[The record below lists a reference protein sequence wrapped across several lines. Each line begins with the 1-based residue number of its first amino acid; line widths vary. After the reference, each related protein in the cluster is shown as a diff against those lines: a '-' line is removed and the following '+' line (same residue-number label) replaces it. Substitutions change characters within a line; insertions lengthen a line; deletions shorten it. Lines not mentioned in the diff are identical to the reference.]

1 MNIETKK
8 AAINLFKKDFIKYLD
23 NDPLISKSQ
32 LNRIDIMTQRRK
44 SLMLLVGSSDRND
57 L

>member
-1 MNIETKK
+1 M
-8 AAINLFKKDFIKYLD
+8 NLFKKDFIKYLD

-32 LNRIDIMTQRRK
+32 LNRIDIITQRKR